1 MEICNICP
9 RQCKADRKIGRGF
22 CGVSDRPMVAKAFLH
37 KWEEPCISGTNGSGT
52 VFFSGCNLKC
62 VFCQNYDISQEYS
75 GREISIEELSNIY
88 LKLQQMGAHN
98 INLVNPTHYAIQ
110 IRKSLE
116 ISSSLNIPVIYNTN
130 AYETIDGLKTVEG
143 LVHVYLPDL
152 KYMEEST
159 AKKYSGA
166 PNYFEVAYKAIKE
179 MYRQVGG
186 PVLDENGLIIKGLII
201 RHLILPGLAGE
212 SIKILDYIKGNLP
225 DDIYISLMSQYTPY
239 YRAENYPEINRR
251 ITRREYDRVINHFF
265 KLGFENGYVQDRES
279 ASCEFIPEFDFE
291 GVDG

>member
-1 MEICNICP
+1 M
-9 RQCKADRKIGRGF
+9 
-22 CGVSDRPMVAKAFLH
+22 
-37 KWEEPCISGTNGSGT
+37 
-52 VFFSGCNLKC
+52 
-62 VFCQNYDISQEYS
+62 
-75 GREISIEELSNIY
+75 
-88 LKLQQMGAHN
+88 
-98 INLVNPTHYAIQ
+98 
-110 IRKSLE
+110 
-116 ISSSLNIPVIYNTN
+116 
-130 AYETIDGLKTVEG
+130 
-143 LVHVYLPDL
+143 
-152 KYMEEST
+152 
-159 AKKYSGA
+159 
-166 PNYFEVAYKAIKE
+166 
-179 MYRQVGG
+179 
-186 PVLDENGLIIKGLII
+186 LDENGLIIKGLII